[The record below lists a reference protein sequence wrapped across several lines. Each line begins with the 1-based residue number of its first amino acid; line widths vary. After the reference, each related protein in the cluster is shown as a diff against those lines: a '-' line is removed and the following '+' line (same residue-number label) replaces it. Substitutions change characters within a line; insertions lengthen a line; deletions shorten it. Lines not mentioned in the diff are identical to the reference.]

1 MSCLHEMIFEG
12 LCAICGQTVDT
23 GSKDHIN
30 MTHNTT
36 GITVSLVEAE
46 RLEKQDRERLLKE
59 KKLSL
64 IVDLDQTVLHATW
77 EPNIANWVDEQKTK
91 NPVKDLRTFSLDG
104 SMNKYTIKLRPGLDA
119 FLKEMSKYYEMHVY
133 TMGTRSYA
141 NAVAKEID
149 PDGSLFQDRILTRDE
164 NKDKSTTK
172 KYLERL
178 FPSDQSK
185 VVILDDRA
193 DVWDYSPHLIQVKP
207 YEFFYGIGDINAP
220 TNSPVIIEDTVNKS
234 PPKQDSTQ
242 LEQDHR
248 PNYIPDPNDADDIL
262 TVIQKIL
269 INIHTQY
276 YQHYEQTNNTATI
289 LSQLKSAILKDCH
302 IVFSGVIPLQTKPQ
316 DSSIWRM
323 ATSFGARC
331 FEDLTGK
338 ATHLIAASPGTN
350 KFNTAIRY
358 QHIKIVYPTWLTN
371 SIWHWKKED
380 ETKYL
385 VPHNKRE
392 GSNTSEV
399 ENPEEAQLDF
409 DDGLGFEWEDDEVD
423 AILMES
429 EDDKSSLKQ
438 EQTEEDDEE
447 EEEDEDIEDWL
458 GAELSGSEEGDDV
471 AYGEEHEDEDE
482 DKEEDE
488 DDDKE
493 EEKEDDEDLRS
504 QKRIKRVY

>member
-1 MSCLHEMIFEG
+1 MTCLHEMIFEG

-77 EPNIANWVDEQKTK
+77 EPNIANWVDEQRTK
-91 NPVKDLRTFSLDG
+91 EHRDQVKDLRTFSLDG

-119 FLKEMSKYYEMHVY
+119 FLKTMSKYYEMHVY

-141 NAVAKEID
+141 TAVAKEID

-193 DVWDYSPHLIQVKP
+193 DVWDHSPHLIQVKP

-220 TNSPVIIEDTVNKS
+220 TNSPVIIAPSDDTVNKPPS
-234 PPKQDSTQ
+234 PKEPVSQVLD
-242 LEQDHR
+242 R
-248 PNYIPDPNDADDIL
+248 PNYIPNPNDDDAIL
-262 TVIQKIL
+262 TVIQEIL
-269 INIHTQY
+269 INIHTHY
-276 YQHYEQTNNTATI
+276 YQQYEQDNQAKPNAATI
-289 LSQLKSAILKDCH
+289 LSQLKSTILRDCH

-323 ATSFGARC
+323 ATSFGAKC

-358 QHIKIVYPTWLTN
+358 QHIHIVYPTWLTS
-371 SIWHWKKED
+371 SIWHWKRQD
-380 ETKYL
+380 ETQFL
-385 VPHNKRE
+385 IPHTKRE

-399 ENPEEAQLDF
+399 ENPEEASLDF
-409 DDGLGFEWEDDEVD
+409 DDGLGFNWEDDEVD
-423 AILMES
+423 AILMAS
-429 EDDKSSLKQ
+429 
-438 EQTEEDDEE
+438 E
-447 EEEDEDIEDWL
+447 EEEDNDHSSEDEIEDWL
-458 GAELSGSEEGDDV
+458 GAELSESDKLDSHSDHEE
-471 AYGEEHEDEDE
+471 E
-482 DKEEDE
+482 EEDN
-488 DDDKE
+488 DDDDD
-493 EEKEDDEDLRS
+493 DDEDTRS